1 MPQPSVKFM
10 APSSSP
16 VRSLVLTLSSYASSS
31 LVGTLICGI
40 ENGALL
46 RYLILSTLLRLQH
59 SNSASI

>member
-1 MPQPSVKFM
+1 MAQPSVKFL

-31 LVGTLICGI
+31 LVGTLVCGI

-46 RYLILSTLLRLQH
+46 RYITF
-59 SNSASI
+59 NSMEMYHVR